1 MSKYKLYE
9 CYMNYM
15 SNILLN
21 KKIVTTKTI

>member
-9 CYMNYM
+9 YYMNYM

-21 KKIVTTKTI
+21 KKIVTKKTI